1 MASVPSGRRRA
12 DITEPAVDALRR
24 YGNEDTHYYSNEYVL
39 PLAERLVRRARGA
52 RRVDIALN
60 GTEAVETSVRFMR
73 RATGRPIV
81 IGFMGGYHG
90 EAGTAGAIG
99 AETSDLSFGYRAL
112 MPGFVHVPYPNPY
125 RTPFSRAPGGTGDG
139 TIDYLR
145 DHVLHHAVDPRE
157 VAGFVIEP
165 VMGSGGCV
173 APPDGFWSALTEL
186 CREFDFLLCA
196 DEVKTGFGR
205 TGHMFAVERWGVEP
219 DLMALGKSMGG
230 GVMPIG
236 AVLGT
241 ERAMDFDDV
250 STGSTWSWLP
260 AACAAALETLDVF
273 EREPVLENVRVLEAA
288 GLQALEADGSLPRH
302 RRRARGR
309 LLPGGGVRE
318 GPGDEGARP
327 RAAGAGGVGMPAPWA
342 AGGPHHDLAQPAAL
356 AHDAGRGHGHR
367 DGDPRRGDR
376 RSGRGV
382 TSVSAEHVDDLAAS
396 AAARPRGARRDLVGL
411 GRGAR
416 GGRPPGTPV
425 RELGLPCRRMPV
437 DGGADDLLIGWHE
450 RPSLLITAHMD
461 TIRPTWEWSGEAA
474 VRDGR
479 VIGLG
484 AQDDKACVVAA
495 LHGLLMAREAGV
507 PLETLPVGIGLCVD
521 EEIGGTG
528 SIAMARTLRPPFVVG
543 LEGTELQLGTA
554 EAGFVEV
561 WCHLPGV
568 AVHGALREL
577 GENAIDTAQR

>member
-1 MASVPSGRRRA
+1 MSRDDGSNGAVPKIVTTPPGPKTRAILERQSAVLYRGLAEEVGPFVICRKSGHEIEDVDGNVYLDFISAMASVPAGAARA
-12 DITEPAVDALRR
+12 DITDAAVDALRR
-24 YGNEDTHYYSNEYVL
+24 YGNEDTHFYSNEYVL
-39 PLAERLVRRARGA
+39 PLAERLVAIAPGA
-52 RRVDIALN
+52 LSRVDIALN

-73 RATGRPIV
+73 RTTGRPIV

-99 AETSDLSFGYRAL
+99 AESSDLSFGYRAL

-125 RTPFSRAPGGTGDG
+125 RTPFTARAGGTGDG

-173 APPDGFWSALTEL
+173 APPDGFWSALTDL

-241 ERAMDFDDV
+241 ERSMDFDDV

-288 GLQALEADGSLPRH
+288 GLQALEGLMDRYPAIGDV
-302 RRRARGR
+302 RAVGCF
-309 LLPGGGVRE
+309 LAVE
-318 GPGDEGARP
+318 FVKD
-327 RAAGAGGVGMPAPWA
+327 RATKER
-342 AGGPHHDLAQPAAL
+342 DLDLQERVASGCL
-356 AHDAGRGHGHR
+356 
-367 DGDPRRGDR
+367 RRGLLVDP
-376 RSGRGV
+376 ST
-382 TSVSAEHVDDLAAS
+382 TSLNLQPSL
-396 AAARPRGARRDLVGL
+396 
-411 GRGAR
+411 
-416 GGRPPGTPV
+416 T
-425 RELGLPCRRMPV
+425 MPV
-437 DGGADDLLIGWHE
+437 E
-450 RPSLLITAHMD
+450 VMD
-461 TIRPTWEWSGEAA
+461 TAMAILDEAIA
-474 VRDGR
+474 E
-479 VIGLG
+479 
-484 AQDDKACVVAA
+484 AVVA
-495 LHGLLMAREAGV
+495 
-507 PLETLPVGIGLCVD
+507 
-521 EEIGGTG
+521 
-528 SIAMARTLRPPFVVG
+528 
-543 LEGTELQLGTA
+543 
-554 EAGFVEV
+554 
-561 WCHLPGV
+561 
-568 AVHGALREL
+568 
-577 GENAIDTAQR
+577 